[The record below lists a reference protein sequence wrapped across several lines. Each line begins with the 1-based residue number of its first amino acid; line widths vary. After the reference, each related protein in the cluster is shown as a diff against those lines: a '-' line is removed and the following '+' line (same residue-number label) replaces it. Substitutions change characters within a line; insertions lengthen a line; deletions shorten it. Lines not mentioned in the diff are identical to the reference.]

1 MKEVKEN
8 FELNT
13 ETLPVLLSKL
23 YRFQSQVIVKMEG
36 GVILGMF
43 ELIDLSEFL
52 ATNGYP
58 QVTVISKS
66 YGYELEVP
74 LTVER

>member
-23 YRFQSQVIVKMEG
+23 YRFQSQVIVKLEG

>member
-1 MKEVKEN
+1 MKELRERV
-8 FELNT
+8 ELNT
-13 ETLPVLLSKL
+13 ETLPMLLSKL
-23 YRFQSQVIVKMEG
+23 YRFQSQVIVKLEG

-58 QVTVISKS
+58 QVTVVSKS

-74 LTVER
+74 TSIER